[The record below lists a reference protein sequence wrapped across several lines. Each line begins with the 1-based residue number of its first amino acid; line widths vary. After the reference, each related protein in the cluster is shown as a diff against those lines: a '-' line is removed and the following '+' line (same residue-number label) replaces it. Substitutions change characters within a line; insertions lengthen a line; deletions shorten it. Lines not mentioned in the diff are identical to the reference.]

1 MLLDDQELRRV
12 AAVVRR
18 GTIRLSRRLRA
29 VRPPDAL
36 SATKIGVLG
45 HLHRYGPSSPGQ
57 IAAADHHRP
66 QALTKVFAELEAEG
80 LINRE
85 PSERDGRGATL
96 SLTDA
101 GAHALECDMAQRDR
115 WLAGALTNLGEVE
128 VEVLRLAGTLLDR
141 LADVDQRPAHSDE
154 SPCVR

>member
-1 MLLDDQELRRV
+1 MLTDQELLSV
-12 AAVVRR
+12 ASVVRR
-18 GTIRLSRRLRA
+18 GTVRLSRRLRA

-36 SATKIGVLG
+36 SATKIGALG
-45 HLHRYGPSSPGQ
+45 HLHRYGPSSPGE

-80 LINRE
+80 LINRT

-101 GAHALECDMAQRDR
+101 GGRVLERDMAERDR
-115 WLAGALTNLGEVE
+115 WLAGALAGFGEVE
-128 VEVLRLAGTLLDR
+128 IEVLRLAGTLLDR
-141 LADVDQRPAHSDE
+141 LADVDQQPVLGDGSR
-154 SPCVR
+154 CVR